1 LATAE
6 GPLSQAL
13 KSAIAEIPSAS
24 ESAAFFNR
32 AITVF
37 SQTAEVGTKKEQYET
52 VVESKFAKFV
62 VSAHLH

>member
-24 ESAAFFNR
+24 VSAVLNLT
-32 AITVF
+32 ITV
-37 SQTAEVGTKKEQYET
+37 SP
-52 VVESKFAKFV
+52 
-62 VSAHLH
+62 